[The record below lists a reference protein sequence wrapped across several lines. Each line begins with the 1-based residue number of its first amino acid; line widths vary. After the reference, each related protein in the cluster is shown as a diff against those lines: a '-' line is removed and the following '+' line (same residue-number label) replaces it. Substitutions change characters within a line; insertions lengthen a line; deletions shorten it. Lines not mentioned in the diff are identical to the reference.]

1 MDFDQFCNS
10 EEEDYCSTSKYNI
23 PLESTCK
30 VCTETDDRPTSR
42 EFFVAH
48 NYAAHWTVKAESE
61 DMRWRAVEAESD
73 SLVAKMK
80 RLENQF
86 IFRNSVEFLSSLSPQ
101 TRRIHQER
109 LHKIREC
116 KIIRE
121 ISMRRKRGQFI
132 DDGTDNSSATV
143 TVNMSNP
150 VLETS
155 VPIQIVKAEFV
166 RAGRWYLGHAPGT
179 HIFRYQNHQNG
190 TDNLMDPFMG
200 SEGIIV
206 ESDFRYVGQVPRHPF
221 QHGARCRRMF
231 KFILT
236 LFISALQ
243 FKAGSKHKEMYP
255 DLEDLLNK
263 PRIRND
269 EGFELVWKHWKQ
281 LSHEPVP
288 KCWVPKKWSEEYFNE
303 WPDDRTRTSFSAQK
317 HMQELAWHLVVLRR
331 NDWSGDRD
339 LPRSCLWQLIVSST
353 GLQVEAMAELWVAGE
368 EKVARAMLRSGS
380 RKGLFVYQVEP
391 ETEDIHQY
399 YRQAPFSDD
408 PFNPRVKY
416 LLAPGNKLPQPAA
429 ASQPNAPSGVQ
440 QNRQS
445 PESNSTAD
453 NQS

>member
-1 MDFDQFCNS
+1 MEFDQFYNCFS
-10 EEEDYCSTSKYNI
+10 SKYNT
-23 PLESTCK
+23 PLESTCE
-30 VCTETDDRPTSR
+30 VCTEIDDHPTSR

-61 DMRWRAVEAESD
+61 DLRWQVVEAESD
-73 SLVAKMK
+73 SVVAKMI
-80 RLENQF
+80 RLETQF
-86 IFRNSVEFLSSLSPQ
+86 VFRNNGKFLSNLPPQ
-101 TRRIHQER
+101 IREIHQER

-116 KIIRE
+116 QLVRE
-121 ISMRRKRGQFI
+121 MSMRRKRGQFI
-132 DDGTDNSSATV
+132 DDGTDTSSATV

-155 VPIQIVKAEFV
+155 VPIRIVKAEFV

-179 HIFRYQNHQNG
+179 HIFQYQNHQNG
-190 TDNLMDPFMG
+190 TDNPMDPFMG

-206 ESDFRYVGQVPRHPF
+206 ESDFRYVGQVPRHPY
-221 QHGARCRRMF
+221 QHGVRCHRMF
-231 KFILT
+231 RFILT

-255 DLEDLLNK
+255 DLEELLNK

-269 EGFELVWKHWKQ
+269 EGFELVWKHWEQ
-281 LSHEPVP
+281 LSLEE
-288 KCWVPKKWSEEYFNE
+288 VPKKWPEECLNK
-303 WPDDRTRTSFSAQK
+303 WPDHQTRTSFSAQK
-317 HMQELAWHLVVLRR
+317 HMQELAWHLVVLKR
-331 NDWSGDRD
+331 NNWAGDRD
-339 LPRSCLWQLIVSST
+339 LPRSRLWQLIVSST
-353 GLQVEAMAELWVAGE
+353 GLQVEAMAELWAAGE
-368 EKVARAMLRSGS
+368 EEVARAMLRSGS

-399 YRQAPFSDD
+399 YRQTPFNDD

-416 LLAPGNKLPQPAA
+416 LLAPGKKLPQPAA
-429 ASQPNAPSGVQ
+429 AIKPNAPSGVQ

-445 PESNSTAD
+445 PESNSTVD